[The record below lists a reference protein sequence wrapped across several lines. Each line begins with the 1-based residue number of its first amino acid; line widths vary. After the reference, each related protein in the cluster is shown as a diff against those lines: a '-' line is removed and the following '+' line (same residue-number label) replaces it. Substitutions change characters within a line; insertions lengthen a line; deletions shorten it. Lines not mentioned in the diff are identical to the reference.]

1 MVQFIFQAVFMLLIA
16 ALVIGFVVA
25 TSYALRRWRDGWR
38 LVAALPLLGVLA
50 VIVTIVVDIRADPTA
65 HNLWPFEV
73 LFAVGVASA
82 VLGAFQLMRLITQR
96 WAARRKLLIEQGDTD
111 CGAKTSNITLR

>member
-25 TSYALRRWRDGWR
+25 TSYALRRWRGGWR

-50 VIVTIVVDIRADPTA
+50 VVVTIGVDVSADPTA

-73 LFAVGVASA
+73 LVAAGVASA
-82 VLGAFQLMRLITQR
+82 ALGAIQLMRFIAQR
-96 WAARRKLLIEQGDTD
+96 WAAAESR
-111 CGAKTSNITLR
+111 

>member
-1 MVQFIFQAVFMLLIA
+1 MVQFIFQAVLMLLIA

-38 LVAALPLLGVLA
+38 LVAGLPLLGVLA
-50 VIVTIVVDIRADPTA
+50 VVVTIVIDISADPTA

-73 LFAVGVASA
+73 LVAAGVASVA
-82 VLGAFQLMRLITQR
+82 LGAIQLMRFIAQR
-96 WAARRKLLIEQGDTD
+96 WAAAESR
-111 CGAKTSNITLR
+111 